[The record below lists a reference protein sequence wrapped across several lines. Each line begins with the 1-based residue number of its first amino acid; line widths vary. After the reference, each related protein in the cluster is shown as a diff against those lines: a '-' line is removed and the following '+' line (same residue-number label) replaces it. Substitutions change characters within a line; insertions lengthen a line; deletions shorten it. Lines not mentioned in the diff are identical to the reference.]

1 MKTGIKKSVVS
12 MALWLTLA
20 LTMGVSLSACSSEK
34 AGKESGHVV
43 LAVDRVDEAAALARK
58 NAPEAEKMDFPE
70 TVPMP
75 AVDTAADAT
84 MSTQEG
90 AVSVYGTAA
99 DATASADTAT
109 ATAAMPATDTAA
121 MPATDTAATD
131 TEPATN

>member
-12 MALWLTLA
+12 MALWATLA

-34 AGKESGHVV
+34 EGEESGHVV

-70 TVPMP
+70 TAPMP
-75 AVDTAADAT
+75 AVDTADAT
-84 MSTQEG
+84 MSTEEG
-90 AVSVYGTAA
+90 AVAVEGTEA

-109 ATAAMPATDTAA
+109 ATAAMPATDA
-121 MPATDTAATD
+121 AATD
-131 TEPATN
+131 AEPATN

>member
-12 MALWLTLA
+12 MALWSTLA

-34 AGKESGHVV
+34 EGEESGHVV

-70 TVPMP
+70 TAPMP

-84 MSTQEG
+84 MSTEEG
-90 AVSVYGTAA
+90 AVAVEGTEA

-109 ATAAMPATDTAA
+109 AMPATDAAA

-131 TEPATN
+131 AEPATN

>member
-12 MALWLTLA
+12 MALWATLA

-34 AGKESGHVV
+34 EGEESGHVV

-70 TVPMP
+70 TAPMP

-84 MSTQEG
+84 MSTEEG
-90 AVSVYGTAA
+90 AVAVEGTEA

-109 ATAAMPATDTAA
+109 AMPATDAAA

-131 TEPATN
+131 AEPATN

>member
-12 MALWLTLA
+12 MALWATLA

-34 AGKESGHVV
+34 EGEESGHVV

-70 TVPMP
+70 TAPMP

-84 MSTQEG
+84 MSTEEG
-90 AVSVYGTAA
+90 AVAAEGTEA
-99 DATASADTAT
+99 DATATADTAT
-109 ATAAMPATDTAA
+109 AMPATDAAA

-131 TEPATN
+131 AEPATN